1 MFLLM
6 IGEIKACCLIKEGK
20 FPCLSCISVCFV
32 NRDTIAS
39 LLDFL
44 FKGACI
50 MNIF

>member
-6 IGEIKACCLIKEGK
+6 MGEMKACCLIKEGK
-20 FPCLSCISVCFV
+20 LPCLSCISVCFV
-32 NRDTIAS
+32 NRDTVAS